1 MVKKRDEL
9 TRLEWLLMD
18 SLWDSQQATATDLQN
33 KLGATQGWAYSTVKT
48 MLDRLVEMGYAKARR
63 VGNVYEYSP
72 RIKRPTAVRKV
83 VDEMVDRLFG
93 GSVTPFV
100 QTLVERGEFAAE
112 DVKKLKAILEQY
124 DEENSK

>member
-1 MVKKRDEL
+1 MAKKRDEL

-18 SLWDSQQATATDLQN
+18 SLWDSQQATATDLQK
-33 KLGATQGWAYSTVKT
+33 KLGAKQGWAYSTVKT

-100 QTLVERGEFAAE
+100 QTLVERGEFATE

-124 DEENSK
+124 GEENSK